1 MRRLFGED
9 VAHTGPGAHDEQLTP
24 QMFFA
29 IRRTEVAARLEYM
42 AVARGRPRTGQ
53 LHPDAEVDD
62 QCGRVQHKSS

>member
-29 IRRTEVAARLEYM
+29 IRRTEVGGRLEYM
-42 AVARGRPRTGQ
+42 AVARGRPRPGQ

-62 QCGRVQHKSS
+62 QCGRVQRNSS